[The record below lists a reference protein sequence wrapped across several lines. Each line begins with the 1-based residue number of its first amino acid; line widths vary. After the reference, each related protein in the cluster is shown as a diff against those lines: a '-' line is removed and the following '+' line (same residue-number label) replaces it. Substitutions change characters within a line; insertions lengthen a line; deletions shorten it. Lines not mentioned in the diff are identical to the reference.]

1 MKNYAVIVA
10 GGSGSRFGSA
20 VPKQFVPMC
29 GKPVLMHTIAKFA
42 IVSDTR
48 IILVI
53 PQAHF
58 GWWQELCEEHN
69 FAIPHKVVAGG
80 SSRFQSVKNALA
92 TIVNAEA
99 GDIVSVHDGVRP
111 LVSVELIARA
121 FEQAR
126 KQGSAIPVVPVTD
139 SVRKVSGSQSE
150 ALERSALRA
159 VQTPQVFDARL
170 LLSAYDTE
178 FSEFFT
184 DDASVVETAGH
195 SVSLIDGET
204 TNIKITHPIDLIVAE
219 HIVKRDE

>member
-42 IVSDTR
+42 SVSDTS

-139 SVRKVSGSQSE
+139 SVRKVIGMHSE

>member
-20 VPKQFVPMC
+20 VPKQFVPLC

-42 IVSDTR
+42 SVSDTS

-69 FAIPHKVVAGG
+69 FVIPHKVVAGG

>member
-42 IVSDTR
+42 SVSDTS

-69 FAIPHKVVAGG
+69 FVIPHKVVAGG

-92 TIVNAEA
+92 TIANAEA

>member
-42 IVSDTR
+42 SVSDTS

-99 GDIVSVHDGVRP
+99 DDIVSVHDGVRP

-195 SVSLIDGET
+195 SVSLIVGET

-219 HIVKRDE
+219 YIVKRDE

>member
-20 VPKQFVPMC
+20 VPKQFVPLC

-42 IVSDTR
+42 SVSDTS

-170 LLSAYDTE
+170 LLNAYDTE

-204 TNIKITHPIDLIVAE
+204 SNIKITHPIDLIVAE

>member
-20 VPKQFVPMC
+20 VPKQFVPLC

-42 IVSDTR
+42 SVSDTS

-69 FAIPHKVVAGG
+69 FVIPHKVVAGG

-99 GDIVSVHDGVRP
+99 DDIVSVHDGVRP

>member
-29 GKPVLMHTIAKFA
+29 GKPVLMHTIAKFGS
-42 IVSDTR
+42 VSDTS

-58 GWWQELCEEHN
+58 RWWQELCEEHN

-219 HIVKRDE
+219 YIVKRDE

>member
-20 VPKQFVPMC
+20 VPKQFVPLC

-42 IVSDTR
+42 SVSDTS

>member
-10 GGSGSRFGSA
+10 GGSGSRFGTA

-42 IVSDTR
+42 SVSDTS

-139 SVRKVSGSQSE
+139 SVRKVIGSQSE
-150 ALERSALRA
+150 ALERSVLRA

-219 HIVKRDE
+219 YIVKRDE

>member
-42 IVSDTR
+42 SVSDTS

-80 SSRFQSVKNALA
+80 SSRFQSVKNAMA

>member
-10 GGSGSRFGSA
+10 GGSGSRFGSE

-42 IVSDTR
+42 SVSDTS

-219 HIVKRDE
+219 YIVKRDE